1 MLEFSPSGMPILGWM
16 WWAAQQF
23 DVLKAQDWISRR
35 EFSKSKKARF
45 FSRYFP
51 TALPNSLK
59 SIGAVLSLDSQE
71 GVNILAVLHHNVK
84 FIEAFTL
91 CFPRHNNS

>member
-45 FSRYFP
+45 FLDIFQ
-51 TALPNSLK
+51 LPCL
-59 SIGAVLSLDSQE
+59 I
-71 GVNILAVLHHNVK
+71 
-84 FIEAFTL
+84 
-91 CFPRHNNS
+91 P